1 MTMATKDPS
10 FIPPEISNKIDM
22 NHFICFQ
29 CKTWKQAWSLQKF
42 KVLPVLTAADGDGGV
57 GPPTE
62 KHKFIT
68 S

>member
-22 NHFICFQ
+22 NHFIRFQ
-29 CKTWKQAWSLQKF
+29 CKDLKKGLITSKF

-62 KHKFIT
+62 KH
-68 S
+68 